1 VISAVEIRNFKRFQ
15 AADLPLRRLTVLTG
29 LNGMGKSTAIQALL
43 LVRQVAENP
52 DASVVQLNGPYGL
65 TLGDALDVLH
75 FNADSNEI
83 EINFHSDG
91 TRYSY
96 RFEGPNER
104 YPYLRVTDRPAI
116 APAELTGT
124 GPAFSYLTAERLGPR
139 DLLSVTSV
147 ETQRIGVGEQGQYT
161 AQVLAQYETQAVR
174 KALLHPDTSQ
184 DGVTTL
190 RTQTEKWAS
199 YIISPVQI
207 SAWWPPGLYAS
218 VLRFQ
223 KPGLMSEPIRPANI
237 GFGFSYALPVIVAG
251 LLAPEGGLLLVEN
264 PEAHLHPGGQSR
276 LGQFLARVAGSG
288 VQVVVETHSDH
299 ILNGIR
305 LAAAEE
311 QTIEA
316 RDAIVHFFGAADD
329 GRPIAIDLNERGRL
343 TAWPDGFFDQ
353 IETDLGRLARA
364 QRDQR

>member
-1 VISAVEIRNFKRFQ
+1 MISTLEIRNFKRFQ
-15 AADLPLRRLTVLTG
+15 YTELSLRQMTVLTG

-43 LVRQVAENP
+43 LGRQVAEDT

-65 TLGDALDVLH
+65 ALGDEFDVLN

-83 EINFHSDG
+83 EIGFHSDDVG
-91 TRYSY
+91 YRY
-96 RFEGPNER
+96 RFEAPNGR
-104 YPYLRVTDRPAI
+104 YPHLRVTERPTA

-124 GPAFSYLTAERLGPR
+124 GTGFAYLTAERLGPR

-174 KALLHPDTSQ
+174 EALLHPETSR

-207 SAWWPPGLYAS
+207 SAQWPPGLYAS

-223 KPGLMSEPIRPANI
+223 KPGLMSDPIRPANI
-237 GFGFSYALPVIVAG
+237 GFGFSYALPIIVAG

-276 LGQFLARVAGSG
+276 LGRFLARIAGSG

-305 LAAAEE
+305 LAAAED
-311 QTIEA
+311 QTIDA
-316 RDAIVHFFGAADD
+316 QDAIVHFFGGADD
-329 GRPIAIDLNERGRL
+329 GHPVAIDLNERGRL
-343 TAWPDGFFDQ
+343 STWPDGFFDQ

-364 QRDQR
+364 RHDQR